1 MPGHQALGKIL
12 PASHPLEKTL
22 TMIDHLIHTPAR
34 AAARN
39 QEDEELV
46 GAGFAIVLAVIL
58 VASAVIAFG
67 LWSQALALGIGVWLG
82 KRH

>member
-1 MPGHQALGKIL
+1 M
-12 PASHPLEKTL
+12 T
-22 TMIDHLIHTPAR
+22 DHLIHTSTR

-46 GAGFAIVLAVIL
+46 GAGFVIMLIVALA
-58 VASAVIAFG
+58 ASAVIASG
-67 LWSQALALGIGVWLG
+67 LWSQALALGIGVWFG

>member
-1 MPGHQALGKIL
+1 
-12 PASHPLEKTL
+12 
-22 TMIDHLIHTPAR
+22 MIDHLIHTPAR

-39 QEDEELV
+39 QEEEELV
-46 GAGFAIVLAVIL
+46 GAGFVIMLAV
-58 VASAVIAFG
+58 VFAASAVIASG